1 MTDDQSNY
9 ICNDDDLNSLTDYF
23 TAVLAGEE
31 SKSRLQQMWEQEIGI
46 IKAMRTETATVP
58 QQGQEYF
65 LITKEEL
72 DQIKNDC
79 AFPETPNCDGCEY
92 AGDFDPVR
100 ASGVGCVFKGANA
113 LMDEIIKRSLLKE
126 HDSVIQKDERK
137 RLLQLIKEW
146 QRKHCYWFRLP
157 HTGGEQR
164 YHFDPMAFKEFLDSL
179 VATDPVP
186 GSKKEGE
193 QKHD

>member
-23 TAVLAGEE
+23 TAALAGEE

-46 IKAMRTETATVP
+46 IKATHAGTVTVP

-92 AGDFDPVR
+92 AGDFDSAR
-100 ASGVGCVFKGANA
+100 ASRLGCLFKGANA
-113 LMDEIIKRSLLKE
+113 LMDEIIKRPLLKE
-126 HDSVIQKDERK
+126 HDTAIRESERK
-137 RLLQLIKEW
+137 ELINIIVEKRREIMHDG
-146 QRKHCYWFRLP
+146 KPGF
-157 HTGGEQR
+157 
-164 YHFDPMAFKEFLDSL
+164 AEFLGKETYFLKSL
-179 VATDPVP
+179 AATDLTYE
-186 GSKKEGE
+186 SKKRDGE
-193 QKHD
+193 